1 MFFTKKEPEEL
12 NALRSEVERLKAE
25 NEQLL
30 ALTKFSQEEI
40 IVVVDLS
47 KNIAMQND
55 KAKEMIKDPQRLA
68 SALNESMESISMDG
82 CQGSVRS
89 RRLSNQCVAYSII
102 KSDIRNAKEK
112 YQSILRRYGFLD
124 AVWCASDGM
133 ALAVYEEETGLTHG
147 KNKVIIGKIS

>member
-47 KNIAMQND
+47 KNIVMQND

-102 KSDIRNAKEK
+102 KSDIRNAKDSNILSLH
-112 YQSILRRYGFLD
+112 QNSITGALKNSQLTFTQILD
-124 AVWCASDGM
+124 DLKM
-133 ALAVYEEETGLTHG
+133 M
-147 KNKVIIGKIS
+147 K